1 MAAVNGG
8 SMIEEIGKVKLDLS
22 KYPGEDFYC
31 DGTVEDEILDI
42 VRNCSVVEYQRIIE
56 ERMSWP
62 ILYHLSSLRENIVD
76 YLPIRKT
83 DKVLEVG
90 SGCGAITGALAKKA
104 GSVTCVD
111 LSKKR
116 SMINAYR
123 HSECENV
130 TIHVGN
136 FKDIEPDLPAD
147 YDYICLIGVFE
158 YGQSYIGGDKPY
170 VEFLNI
176 LKKHLAEGGRIV
188 IAIENKYGLKYFA
201 GCKEDHLGSF
211 FSGIENYATGGGVR
225 TFSRNGLEEIFK
237 ECGMKDYTFYYPYP
251 DYKVMTTVFSDKR
264 LPAMGELSNNM
275 RNYDRDRML
284 LFDEKHAFD
293 GMVKDGLFPVFSNS
307 YVAVLGEELPLDYV
321 RYSNDRAQEYR
332 IKTVICEKEQ
342 GVREVRKYPLTED
355 AKEHIRS
362 MAVAYEG
369 LQKRYEGSRLAVN
382 KCTLVE
388 NDEELYASFEFVQ
401 GRPLSELM
409 DECLEKQDVD
419 GFHQLFDAYLERIG
433 YNEEYP
439 IADFDPV
446 FSNIMVDEENW
457 TLIDYE
463 WTFGKAMETKELAF
477 RAIYCYILED
487 ERRDALQLD
496 RILDKLG
503 ITEEDAEG
511 YRKQEKEFQRFVNGK
526 SKSMGEIWSFMRGKL
541 YNPISSIL
549 GEQAEQNILRV
560 QIYEDNGK
568 GYQEDESVFLS
579 EVYTEKNLVEFE
591 YPVSGNVQMLR
602 IDPMFDSCMCHIL
615 EMTLNGMYIPWEK
628 KGMLVTN
635 GKLLKPKVKE
645 KDKSKEEGKDGPTI
659 VFPTQDPNININIKE
674 LQRGANNLLRVR
686 MEVVR
691 LPMKM
696 AEDMAE
702 SVKKLI

>member
-1 MAAVNGG
+1 MGLFDKMFSG
-8 SMIEEIGKVKLDLS
+8 LS
-22 KYPGEDFYC
+22 K
-31 DGTVEDEILDI
+31 T
-42 VRNCSVVEYQRIIE
+42 
-56 ERMSWP
+56 
-62 ILYHLSSLRENIVD
+62 
-76 YLPIRKT
+76 RKN
-83 DKVLEVG
+83 LQE
-90 SGCGAITGALAKKA
+90 
-104 GSVTCVD
+104 
-111 LSKKR
+111 
-116 SMINAYR
+116 
-123 HSECENV
+123 
-130 TIHVGN
+130 
-136 FKDIEPDLPAD
+136 
-147 YDYICLIGVFE
+147 
-158 YGQSYIGGDKPY
+158 
-170 VEFLNI
+170 
-176 LKKHLAEGGRIV
+176 
-188 IAIENKYGLKYFA
+188 
-201 GCKEDHLGSF
+201 
-211 FSGIENYATGGGVR
+211 
-225 TFSRNGLEEIFK
+225 LEEIFQ
-237 ECGMKDYTFYYPYP
+237 ECGMKDYAFYYPYP
-251 DYKVMTTVFSDKR
+251 DYKFMTTVFSDKR

-307 YVAVLGEELPLDYV
+307 YVAVLGKELPLEYV

-332 IKTVICEKEQ
+332 IKTVILEKEA
-342 GVREVRKYPLTED
+342 GMREVRKYPLTED
-355 AKEHIRS
+355 AKEHIRG
-362 MAVAYEG
+362 MEAAYEG
-369 LQKRYEGSRLAVN
+369 LRKRYEGSRLAVN

-419 GFHQLFDAYLERIG
+419 GFHALFDAYLERIG

-446 FSNIMVDEENW
+446 FSNIMVNGENW

-635 GKLLKPKVKE
+635 GKLLKPKS
-645 KDKSKEEGKDGPTI
+645 KDKNKEEGKDGPTI

-702 SVKKLI
+702 SVTKLI